1 MFRSVGSDDKEPGAQ
16 RGCEAGPGGLG
27 GAARDGIGRLTSPSH
42 LFFPLRQAV
51 QARAPLLGMC
61 IAVGVR
67 PAEVSWGDWAIA
79 PFAVEMER
87 LVLRRL
93 AGTSELLDTD
103 VAGDKDMEEH
113 GGAVEGEEGG
123 TGQWEL

>member
-1 MFRSVGSDDKEPGAQ
+1 M
-16 RGCEAGPGGLG
+16 
-27 GAARDGIGRLTSPSH
+27 
-42 LFFPLRQAV
+42 
-51 QARAPLLGMC
+51 
-61 IAVGVR
+61 VGVK
-67 PAEVSWGDWAIA
+67 PADVSWGDWAIA

-123 TGQWEL
+123 TSQWEL